1 MSADNL
7 FRAIPALE
15 QLLQRA
21 DMRLLTEQHGRHLV
35 RKELREASQR
45 LREALAQRGA
55 AALPA
60 DISAALTEETA
71 QAINAQTASTHQPVF
86 NLTGTVLH
94 TNLGRAILPETA
106 IEALVNAARHPCPV
120 EFDLDTGRRGDRDT
134 HVESWLRRLTG
145 APAATVVNNNA
156 AAVLLC
162 LSTLTTGREVPVSRG
177 ELVEIGGAFRMPDIM
192 MQAGCVLVEVGTTN
206 RTHLVDFERAIN
218 ERTAALMTVHTSN
231 YVIQGFTKTVPE
243 AALAELAHRHHLP
256 FIHDLGSGT
265 LIDLTQFGLPH
276 EPTVQEAL
284 TAGADLV
291 TFSGDKLL
299 GGPQCGIIVGR
310 VDLIARLKRNPLKRA
325 LRVDKLT
332 LAALE
337 AVLRLYIMPERL
349 GDHLPALRQL
359 IRDIGAIKTT
369 AKNVLQAC
377 RQTLSQ
383 QADFSLSP
391 CQSQI
396 GSGAL
401 PVDTLSSVAIAI
413 TPHPREGERH
423 SGALQRWMCA
433 LRALSIP
440 IIGRV
445 HGDKLLLDM
454 RCLEDE
460 VRFIRQLEQ
469 LPPLL
474 ESEPC

>member
-1 MSADNL
+1 MPIDNL

-15 QLLQRA
+15 QLLQRD
-21 DMRLLTEQHGRHLV
+21 DMRLLMERHGRHLV

-45 LREALAQRGA
+45 LREALAQHGV
-55 AALPA
+55 AALPE
-60 DISAALTEETA
+60 DISVALAEETTW
-71 QAINAQTASTHQPVF
+71 AINEQTAATHPPVL

-94 TNLGRAILPETA
+94 TNLGRALLPEAA

-120 EFDLDTGRRGDRDT
+120 EFDLETGRRGDRDIPI
-134 HVESWLRRLTG
+134 ESWLQRLTG

-162 LSTLTTGREVPVSRG
+162 LSTLATDREVPVSRG

-206 RTHLVDFERAIN
+206 RTHLFDFERAIN
-218 ERTAALMTVHTSN
+218 ERTAALMAVHTSN
-231 YVIQGFTKTVPE
+231 YVIEGFAKAVPE
-243 AALAELAHRHHLP
+243 AALAELAHRHQLP
-256 FIHDLGSGT
+256 FIYDLGSGT
-265 LIDLTQFGLPH
+265 LTDLTQFGLPH

-284 TAGADLV
+284 AAGADLV

-310 VDLIARLKRNPLKRA
+310 ADLIARLKRNPLKRA
-325 LRVDKLT
+325 LRVDKLI
-332 LAALE
+332 LAALG
-337 AVLRLYIMPERL
+337 AVLRLYAIPERL

-359 IRDIGAIKTT
+359 IRDKEAIEKT

-377 RQTLSQ
+377 RQTLFQ
-383 QADFSLSP
+383 QAKFSLSP

-401 PVDTLSSVAIAI
+401 PVDTLSSIAVAI
-413 TPHPREGERH
+413 TPHPRQGESH
-423 SGALQRWMCA
+423 SGALHRWMRA
-433 LRALSIP
+433 LRALDVP
-440 IIGRV
+440 VIGRV

-460 VRFIRQLEQ
+460 ARFIAQLEP
-469 LPPLL
+469 LLPLL
-474 ESEPC
+474 ESELC